1 MNSLFDSGIQ
11 FILFIQKFSWL
22 EAPMRFFTF
31 LGTEYFF
38 LFALPVIYWC
48 VDSALGIRVGVA
60 LLFTGGF
67 NDIIKMFM
75 RGPRPYWL
83 STQVKALSTE
93 SSFGVPS
100 GHSQSAAVV
109 WGMLAHRL
117 GKAWAWIVA
126 VVIIF
131 LIGFSRMF
139 LAVHF
144 PHDVL
149 VGWFLG
155 ALTLWAFIAL
165 WDRAAAWAKQK
176 SFIQQILLAL
186 AASLVIILFG
196 GLAFNGLRGYVFPQ
210 EWMTNALQAGDPLPA
225 PVSMDATLTS
235 AGTLFGLLAGLAW
248 INRRGGYQVSGP
260 VGMRILALVIG
271 LIGVLILYL
280 GLKMVF
286 PSGDSLAAYFFRY
299 LRYTLVGF
307 WVSGGAPWLFFHF
320 KIIRPNPWGV
330 NLI

>member
-1 MNSLFDSGIQ
+1 MNSLFDTGVQ
-11 FILFIQKFSWL
+11 FILLIQNLRWL
-22 EAPMRFFTF
+22 EMPMQFFSF
-31 LGTEYFF
+31 LGSEYFF
-38 LFALPVIYWC
+38 LFVLPVVYWC
-48 VDSALGIRVGVA
+48 IDASLGIRIGVI

-67 NDIIKMFM
+67 NDFLKMVM
-75 RGPRPYWL
+75 RGPRPYWW
-83 STQVKALSTE
+83 STQVKALAVE

-109 WGMLAHRL
+109 WGMLADRL

-126 VVIIF
+126 IAIIF

-149 VGWFLG
+149 LGWLLG
-155 ALTLWAFIAL
+155 ALTLWLFIKL
-165 WDRAAAWAKQK
+165 WDRVADWARQK
-176 SFIQQILLAL
+176 SFVQQILLAL
-186 AASLVIILFG
+186 AVSALIVLFG
-196 GLAFNGLRGYVFPQ
+196 GLAFYGLRDYAFPQ
-210 EWMTNALQAGDPLPA
+210 EWMTNALRAGDPLPA

-248 INRRGGYQVSGP
+248 INLRGGYQVSGP
-260 VGMRILALVIG
+260 VAKRILSLVIG

-286 PSGDSLAAYFFRY
+286 PSGDSLAAYFLRY
-299 LRYTLVGF
+299 LRYALVGF
-307 WVSGGAPWLFFHF
+307 WVSGGAPWLFFRF
-320 KIIRPNPWGV
+320 KITKPKPLGV

>member
-1 MNSLFDSGIQ
+1 MNFLFDSGIK
-11 FILFIQKFSWL
+11 FIIFIQNFSWL

-31 LGTEYFF
+31 LGSEYFF

-48 VDSALGIRVGVA
+48 IDSALGIRIGVI
-60 LLFTGGF
+60 LVFTGGF
-67 NDIIKMFM
+67 NDILKMFM

-83 STQVKALSTE
+83 STQVKALSAE
-93 SSFGVPS
+93 SGFGVPS
-100 GHSQSAAVV
+100 GHSQSSAVV
-109 WGMLAHRL
+109 WGMFAHRV

-126 VVIIF
+126 VVVIF

-149 VGWFLG
+149 LGWLLG
-155 ALTLWAFIAL
+155 GLTLWAFIAL
-165 WDRAAAWAKQK
+165 WDRVANWVEQK

-186 AASLVIILFG
+186 AVSLVIILFG
-196 GLAFNGLRGYVFPQ
+196 GLAFYGLRGYVFPQ
-210 EWMTNALQAGDPLPA
+210 DWMANALRAGDPLPA

-235 AGTLFGLLAGLAW
+235 AGTLFGLFVGLAW

-260 VGMRILALVIG
+260 VGKRVLALVIG

-286 PSGDSLAAYFFRY
+286 PSGDSLIAYFFRY
-299 LRYTLVGF
+299 LRYVLVGF

-320 KIIRPNPWGV
+320 KIINPNP
-330 NLI
+330 

>member
-1 MNSLFDSGIQ
+1 MNFLFDSGIQ
-11 FILFIQKFSWL
+11 FILFIQNFSWL

-38 LFALPVIYWC
+38 MFALPVVYWC
-48 VDSALGIRVGVA
+48 VDSELGIRIGVA
-60 LLFTGGF
+60 LLFTSGF

-83 STQVKALSTE
+83 STQIKALSAE

-109 WGMLAHRL
+109 WGMFAHRF

-126 VVIIF
+126 IAIIF
-131 LIGFSRMF
+131 FIGFSRMF

-149 VGWFLG
+149 IGWFLG

-165 WDRAAAWAKQK
+165 WDRVAAWAEQK
-176 SFIQQILLAL
+176 SFIQQIFLAL

-196 GLAFNGLRGYVFPQ
+196 GLAFYGLRDYVFPQ
-210 EWMTNALQAGDPLPA
+210 EWMTNALRAGASLPA

-235 AGTLFGLLAGLAW
+235 AGTLFGLFVGLAW

-260 VGMRILALVIG
+260 AGKRILALVIG
-271 LIGVLILYL
+271 LMGVLILYL
-280 GLKMVF
+280 GLKLVF
-286 PSGDSLAAYFFRY
+286 PSGDSLPAYILRY
-299 LRYTLVGF
+299 LRYALVGF
-307 WVSGGAPWLFFHF
+307 WVSGGAPWMFFHF
-320 KIIRPNPWGV
+320 KIIKSSP
-330 NLI
+330 